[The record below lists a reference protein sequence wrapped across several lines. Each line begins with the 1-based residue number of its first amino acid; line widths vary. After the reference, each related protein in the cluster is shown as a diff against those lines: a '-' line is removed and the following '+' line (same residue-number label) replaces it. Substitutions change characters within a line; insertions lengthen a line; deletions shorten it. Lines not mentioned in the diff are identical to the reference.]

1 MFTPVKF
8 SEAFLF
14 EPPYGIEFML
24 RGAIYEY
31 RGMIVDDGNV
41 VVIAVYYGKN
51 GSSYRVFPMSD
62 YADTYV
68 SFL

>member
-31 RGMIVDDGNV
+31 GGMIVDDGTV
-41 VVIAVYYGKN
+41 VLVVYYGMN